1 MEKLR
6 TKEKICYGLGD
17 LSCNILFATI
27 NFYFMYFLISVAGV
41 SPFLTGLI
49 FIIAR
54 VWDAITDYAMGIICD
69 KTKSKYGKRRVYM
82 LFGAI
87 PFGIIFVLMWLT
99 PIKADAKTLQ
109 FLYYL
114 LVYCLFN
121 TIWTVVYIPYNA
133 LSANMTKDYDERTSL
148 NGIRIICANIGLLLG
163 AAVFAVFADG
173 TESIFYGIFG
183 SEAKAYMYSSI
194 IFGALAAII
203 MLICVKNIK
212 ERHDEVEANPYGFF
226 KTLKQFL
233 SLKEFRNTAA
243 YYLLS
248 LVGYD
253 IIITV
258 FVFFVND
265 TLGFGGGAESM
276 LFIAIP
282 LVVAIITATF
292 WVKMSEKY
300 QKHKVYSVAAVYIS
314 ISLLLCLVIPAESYL
329 WLIVV
334 VVLVGIGMSATQI
347 LPYASVPDVIE
358 VDELVHGVRR
368 EGAYYG
374 MMQFLYKTA
383 SGLATLL
390 VSFTLGLFGYVENP
404 ELNGYGPD
412 FVQPS
417 SALTAIRIV
426 IGLIPGIIFVL
437 SIIFCHRANMGKD
450 KFDSIKAEIA
460 KRKEEQNKKTNA

>member
-6 TKEKICYGLGD
+6 TKEKVCYGLGD

-41 SPFLTGLI
+41 SPFLTGII
-49 FIIAR
+49 FILAR
-54 VWDAITDYAMGIICD
+54 VWDAVTDYAMGIISD
-69 KTKSKYGKRRVYM
+69 RTKSKYGKRRVYM

-99 PIKADAKTLQ
+99 PIKTDAKTLK

-148 NGIRIICANIGLLLG
+148 NGIRIICANVGLLLG
-163 AAVFAVFADG
+163 AAVFAVLADG
-173 TESIFYGIFG
+173 TESVFYGIFN
-183 SEAKAYMYSSI
+183 SEPKAYMYSSM

-203 MLICVKNIK
+203 MLICVKNIE
-212 ERHDEVEANPYGFF
+212 ERHDEVEVNPYGFF

-243 YYLLS
+243 YYLMS
-248 LVGYD
+248 LVGFD

-300 QKHKVYSVAAVYIS
+300 QKHKVYSIAAIYIS
-314 ISLLLCLVIPAESYL
+314 ISLLLCLVISAKSYL
-329 WLIVV
+329 WLIIV
-334 VVLVGIGMSATQI
+334 VVLVGIGMSAIQI

-383 SGLATLL
+383 SGIATLL

-404 ELNGYGPD
+404 ELNGYGAD
-412 FVQPS
+412 FTQPN
-417 SALTAIRIV
+417 SALTAIRVV

-450 KFDSIKAEIA
+450 KFDAIKAEIA
-460 KRKEEQNKKTNA
+460 ARKEKQNKSNNA

>member
-6 TKEKICYGLGD
+6 MKEKVAYGLGD
-17 LSCNILFATI
+17 LSSNILFATI

-41 SPFLTGLI
+41 SPFLTGVI

-54 VWDAITDYAMGIICD
+54 VWDAITDYLMGIITD
-69 KTKSKYGKRRVYM
+69 RTKSRFGKRRVYL

-87 PFGIIFVLMWLT
+87 PFGLIFILMWLT
-99 PIKADAKTLQ
+99 PISGDATTLK

-133 LSANMTKDYDERTSL
+133 LSANMTKDYNERTSL
-148 NGIRIICANIGLLLG
+148 NGIRIICANLGLLLG
-163 AAVFAVFADG
+163 AAVFAVLADG
-173 TESIFYGIFG
+173 TESVLYGILQN
-183 SEAKAYMYSSI
+183 EAKAYMYASM

-203 MLICVKNIK
+203 MLFCVFSIK
-212 ERHDEVEANPYGFF
+212 ERHDEVEHNPFGFL

-248 LVGYD
+248 LVGFD
-253 IIITV
+253 VIITV

-265 TLGFGGGAESM
+265 TLGFGGGSDSM
-276 LFIAIP
+276 IFIAIP
-282 LVVAIITATF
+282 LVVAIITATL
-292 WVKMSEKY
+292 WVKLSEKY
-300 QKHKVYSVAAVYIS
+300 EKHKVYRIAAIYIS
-314 ISLLLCLVIPAESYL
+314 LALLLCLVIPAKSYL

-334 VVLVGIGMSATQI
+334 VVLVGIGMSAIQI

-358 VDELVHGVRR
+358 VDELVHGIRR

-383 SGLATLL
+383 SGLATLM

-417 SALTAIRIV
+417 SALTAIRFV
-426 IGLIPGIIFVL
+426 IGLVPGIIFIA
-437 SIIFCHRANMGKD
+437 SIFFANRANMGRERFNAVKE
-450 KFDSIKAEIA
+450 EIA
-460 KRKEEQNKKTNA
+460 KRKESK

>member
-6 TKEKICYGLGD
+6 MKEKVAYGLGD
-17 LSCNILFATI
+17 LSSNILFATI
-27 NFYFMYFLISVAGV
+27 NFYFMYFLIKIAGV
-41 SPFLTGLI
+41 SPFLTGII

-54 VWDAITDYAMGIICD
+54 VWDAVTDYLMGIITD
-69 KTKSKYGKRRVYM
+69 RTKSRFGKRRVYL

-87 PFGIIFVLMWLT
+87 PFGLIFVLMWLT
-99 PIKADAKTLQ
+99 PISGDVAILK

-133 LSANMTKDYDERTSL
+133 LSANMTKDYNERTSL
-148 NGIRIICANIGLLLG
+148 NGIRIICANLGLLLG
-163 AAVFAVFADG
+163 AAVFAVLADG
-173 TESIFYGIFG
+173 TESVLYGILQNE
-183 SEAKAYMYSSI
+183 SKAYMYASM

-203 MLICVKNIK
+203 MLICVFSIK
-212 ERHDEVEANPYGFF
+212 ERHDEVEHNPYGFF

-248 LVGYD
+248 LVGFD
-253 IIITV
+253 VIITV

-282 LVVAIITATF
+282 LVVAILTATF
-292 WVKMSEKY
+292 WVKLSEKHE
-300 QKHKVYSVAAVYIS
+300 KHKVYGVAAIYIS
-314 ISLLLCLVIPAESYL
+314 IALLLCLVIPAKSFL
-329 WLIVV
+329 WLTVV
-334 VVLVGIGMSATQI
+334 VVLVGIGMAAIQI

-358 VDELVHGVRR
+358 VDELVHGIRR

-383 SGLATLL
+383 SGLATLM

-404 ELNGYGPD
+404 ELNGFGPD

-417 SALTAIRIV
+417 SALTAIRVV
-426 IGLIPGIIFVL
+426 IGLIPGIIFIT
-437 SIIFCHRANMGKD
+437 SIFFANRANMGRD
-450 KFDSIKAEIA
+450 RFNAIKEEIA
-460 KRKEEQNKKTNA
+460 KRKEIKE